1 MLSVASK
8 KKLWRSIPLVSVVF
22 AHLVYSTMIP
32 RKRAGCYPGG
42 RETKIL
48 KVSWDPDATTLPEIK
63 TEWDS
68 ELDVSDS
75 ESNYSC

>member
-22 AHLVYSTMIP
+22 AHLVHSTMIP

-48 KVSWDPDATTLPEIK
+48 KDAWDPTTLPEIK
-63 TEWDS
+63 TESDP